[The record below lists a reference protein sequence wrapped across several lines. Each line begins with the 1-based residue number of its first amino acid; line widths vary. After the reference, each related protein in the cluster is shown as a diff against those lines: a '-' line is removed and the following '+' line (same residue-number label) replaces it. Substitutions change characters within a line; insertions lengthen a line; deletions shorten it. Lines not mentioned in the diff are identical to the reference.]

1 MSVRLRASPGTNP
14 NIALYGYAKE
24 IVMSHAL
31 KEKPCAERISATGA
45 AGMIIDGRY
54 LPPPEDKDGK
64 LWVRSSVLIQRD
76 RGELYSLWRNVK
88 VAPVWQEQITQ
99 VVVTGD
105 RTSHW
110 VMESGGKTIEWD
122 SEILAD
128 EPGKRIA
135 WRSIGGDSDNA
146 GEVIFDEAPG
156 DRGTMVIVLQE
167 FRMGKL
173 ASAWETFV
181 GRNPKQAVI
190 ENLRHFKAL
199 AETGEIPRIQGQPHG
214 DRGLIGK
221 AKASTYA
228 ETIPTPSGSGR
239 IAS

>member
-1 MSVRLRASPGTNP
+1 MSPLN
-14 NIALYGYAKE
+14 
-24 IVMSHAL
+24 
-31 KEKPCAERISATGA
+31 EKPNAEELPLTGSV
-45 AGMIIDGRY
+45 GMIVDGRY

-64 LWVRSSVLIQRD
+64 LWVRTSALIQRD
-76 RGELYSLWRNVK
+76 RDELYALWRDVK
-88 VAPVWQEQITQ
+88 AAPTWQEQVTQ
-99 VVVTGD
+99 VSVTGD

-110 VMESGGKTIEWD
+110 VMESDGKTIEWD

-146 GEVIFDEAPG
+146 GEVVFEEAPG
-156 DRGTMVIVLQE
+156 GRGTSVTVLQE

-173 ASAWETFV
+173 ASAWETFL

-199 AETGEIPRIQGQPHG
+199 AETGEIPRVQGQPHG

-221 AKASTYA
+221 AKASTYG
-228 ETIPTPSGSGR
+228 ETIPLPPGSNR
-239 IAS
+239 LAS

>member
-1 MSVRLRASPGTNP
+1 MS
-14 NIALYGYAKE
+14 ALN
-24 IVMSHAL
+24 
-31 KEKPCAERISATGA
+31 EKPNAEWLPTSAA
-45 AGMIIDGRY
+45 AGVIIDGRY
-54 LPPPEDKDGK
+54 LPPPEDGDGK
-64 LWVRSSVLIQRD
+64 LWVRTTALIQGNSQD
-76 RGELYSLWRNVK
+76 LYALWRDVK
-88 VAPVWQEQITQ
+88 AAPAWQEQIVQ
-99 VVVTGD
+99 VLVTGD
-105 RTSHW
+105 LTSHW
-110 VMESGGKTIEWD
+110 VMKSDEKTTEWD

-135 WRSIGGDSDNA
+135 WRSTGGDSENA

-156 DRGTMVIVLQE
+156 GRGTVVTVLQE

-173 ASAWETFV
+173 ASAWETLV

-199 AETGEIPRIQGQPHG
+199 AEAEEIPRTQGQPHG

-221 AKASTYA
+221 AKASAYA
-228 ETIPTPSGSGR
+228 ETTPTPSGSER

>member
-1 MSVRLRASPGTNP
+1 LREEFSIGLKVQHEQQKEITMSVLN
-14 NIALYGYAKE
+14 
-24 IVMSHAL
+24 
-31 KEKPCAERISATGA
+31 EKPNAERIPATGA

-64 LWVRSSVLIQRD
+64 LWVRASALIQRD
-76 RGELYSLWRNVK
+76 RGDLYSLWRNVK

-110 VMESGGKTIEWD
+110 VMESDGKTIEWD

-156 DRGTMVIVLQE
+156 DLGTMVIVLQE

-181 GRNPKQAVI
+181 RRNPKQVVI